1 MNFID
6 GFFGVSTRSMPNDL
20 ALSASITI
28 SNAILLRSC
37 SFICCGIALPRLI
50 VSNHF
55 FILYFYIFF
64 ALTGHP
70 IQRSDWRRTMYF
82 LRGFGR

>member
-6 GFFGVSTRSMPNDL
+6 GFFGVSTWPMPNDL
-20 ALSASITI
+20 ALSARITTF
-28 SNAILLRSC
+28 NAFLLRSC
-37 SFICCGIALPRLI
+37 SCICCGIALPRLI

-55 FILYFYIFF
+55 SHIIFLYFS

-82 LRGFGR
+82 LRGFGQ

>member
-6 GFFGVSTRSMPNDL
+6 VFFGVSTRSMPNDL
-20 ALSASITI
+20 ALSARIKTFYSF
-28 SNAILLRSC
+28 LLRSC
-37 SFICCGIALPRLI
+37 SSICCGITLLWLI
-50 VSNHF
+50 VSFHF
-55 FILYFYIFF
+55 FIFYFYIIA

-82 LRGFGR
+82 LRGIGR